1 MRRACIWSGSR
12 RSWRGRRD
20 VRARPLIRPIA
31 SLRATFSPHGGAEGN
46 AYRAA
51 QAPMSFAPLAGRRGP
66 GAERGGGGGA
76 APLPR
81 HSDARP
87 RVLIVD
93 DQPANIRVMAE
104 VLQGEYELFFAT
116 TGAKALEIVGANDI
130 ELVLLDVVM
139 PDMDGFE
146 VCSRLKADERTARIP
161 VIFVTAREETHDET
175 RGFEAGAVDY
185 IIKPIVPP
193 IVRARVRTHLELKRA
208 RDLLEKMASIDGL
221 TGIANRR
228 QLDTYLAQE
237 WKRAAGS
244 SSPMSIAIVDVDH
257 FKQFNDTHGHAKGD
271 ECLREIAQA
280 LRNVAR
286 RGSDLAARY
295 GGEEF
300 AIVLPDTPGD
310 AMAQLLGSLL
320 ETVRGV
326 CPATVSVGAVT
337 LIPAPGAG
345 PAPAGGGPSPLF
357 PAPGAPRSSA
367 LEAADRLL
375 YEVKRGGRNHAL
387 HADL

>member
-1 MRRACIWSGSR
+1 MTR
-12 RSWRGRRD
+12 
-20 VRARPLIRPIA
+20 
-31 SLRATFSPHGGAEGN
+31 N
-46 AYRAA
+46 AN
-51 QAPMSFAPLAGRRGP
+51 
-66 GAERGGGGGA
+66 
-76 APLPR
+76 PR
-81 HSDARP
+81 Q

-104 VLQGEYELFFAT
+104 LLQGEYELFFAT
-116 TGAKALEIVGANDI
+116 SATKALEVVAANDI

-146 VCSRLKADERTARIP
+146 VCRRLKSDERTARIP

-208 RDLLEKMASIDGL
+208 RDLLERMASIDGL

-228 QLDTYLAQE
+228 QLDTFLAQE

-244 SSPMSIAIVDVDH
+244 GSPLSLAIIDVDH
-257 FKQFNDTHGHAKGD
+257 FKNFNDTHGHAKGD
-271 ECLREIAQA
+271 ECLRAIAQA
-280 LRNVAR
+280 LRGVAR
-286 RGSDLAARY
+286 RTSDLPARY

-300 AIVLPDTPGD
+300 AVVLPDTPGE
-310 AMAQLLGSLL
+310 AMASILGAML
-320 ETVRGV
+320 EAVRTL
-326 CPATVSVGAVT
+326 CPATISAGAVT
-337 LIPAPGAG
+337 LIPALDAEP
-345 PAPAGGGPSPLF
+345 
-357 PAPGAPRSSA
+357 SSA

-375 YEVKRGGRNHAL
+375 YEAKRGGRNHAL
-387 HADL
+387 HADQMRGSRQRIDSAQAVAGEVV

>member
-1 MRRACIWSGSR
+1 MTRADSR
-12 RSWRGRRD
+12 
-20 VRARPLIRPIA
+20 
-31 SLRATFSPHGGAEGN
+31 
-46 AYRAA
+46 
-51 QAPMSFAPLAGRRGP
+51 Q
-66 GAERGGGGGA
+66 
-76 APLPR
+76 
-81 HSDARP
+81 

-104 VLQGEYELFFAT
+104 VLRNDYELFFAT
-116 TGAKALEIVGANDI
+116 DGAKALEVVAANDI

-139 PDMDGFE
+139 PEMDGFE
-146 VCSRLKADERTARIP
+146 VCTRLKADERTARIP

-185 IIKPIVPP
+185 IIKPFVPP

-208 RDLLEKMASIDGL
+208 HDLLERMASVDGL

-228 QLDTYLAQE
+228 QLDTFLAQE

-244 SSPMSIAIVDVDH
+244 ASPMSIAIIDVDH

-271 ECLREIAQA
+271 ECLRAIAQT
-280 LRNVAR
+280 LLSVAR

-300 AIVLPDTPGD
+300 AIILPDTPGE
-310 AMAQLLGSLL
+310 AMVQLLGTLL
-320 ETVRGV
+320 DAVRAL
-326 CPATVSVGAVT
+326 CLATVSVGAIT
-337 LIPAPGAG
+337 LVPAREADP
-345 PAPAGGGPSPLF
+345 
-357 PAPGAPRSSA
+357 SSA

-387 HADL
+387 HADSMRGSRQRIESAQTVAGEVV

>member
-1 MRRACIWSGSR
+1 MTR
-12 RSWRGRRD
+12 
-20 VRARPLIRPIA
+20 
-31 SLRATFSPHGGAEGN
+31 N
-46 AYRAA
+46 AN
-51 QAPMSFAPLAGRRGP
+51 
-66 GAERGGGGGA
+66 
-76 APLPR
+76 PR
-81 HSDARP
+81 Q

-104 VLQGEYELFFAT
+104 LLQGEYELFFAT
-116 TGAKALEIVGANDI
+116 SGAKALEVVAANDI

-146 VCSRLKADERTARIP
+146 VCRRLKADERTARIP
-161 VIFVTAREETHDET
+161 IIFVTAREETHDET

-208 RDLLEKMASIDGL
+208 RDLLERMASIDGL

-228 QLDTYLAQE
+228 QLDTFLAQE

-244 SSPMSIAIVDVDH
+244 GSPLSLAIIDVDH
-257 FKQFNDTHGHAKGD
+257 FKNFNDTHGHAKGD
-271 ECLREIAQA
+271 ECLRAIAQA
-280 LRNVAR
+280 LGGVAR
-286 RGSDLAARY
+286 RTSDLAARY

-300 AIVLPDTPGD
+300 AVVLPDTPGE
-310 AMAQLLGSLL
+310 AMASILASMLDA
-320 ETVRGV
+320 VRAA
-326 CPATVSVGAVT
+326 CPATISAGAVT
-337 LIPAPGAG
+337 LIPALDSEP
-345 PAPAGGGPSPLF
+345 
-357 PAPGAPRSSA
+357 SSA

-387 HADL
+387 HADLMRGSRQRIDSAQTVAGEVV

>member
-1 MRRACIWSGSR
+1 M
-12 RSWRGRRD
+12 
-20 VRARPLIRPIA
+20 
-31 SLRATFSPHGGAEGN
+31 T
-46 AYRAA
+46 
-51 QAPMSFAPLAGRRGP
+51 
-66 GAERGGGGGA
+66 
-76 APLPR
+76 R
-81 HSDARP
+81 HSDSRQ

-104 VLQGEYELFFAT
+104 ILQGDYELFFAT
-116 TGAKALEIVGANDI
+116 SGAKALEVVAANDI

-146 VCSRLKADERTARIP
+146 VCSRLKSDPRTSRIP

-193 IVRARVRTHLELKRA
+193 IVRARVRTHLELERA
-208 RDLLEKMASIDGL
+208 RDLLERMASIDGL

-228 QLDTYLAQE
+228 QLDTFLAHE

-244 SSPMSIAIVDVDH
+244 GSPISIAILDVDH
-257 FKQFNDTHGHAKGD
+257 FKVFNDTHGHAKGD
-271 ECLREIAQA
+271 ECLRAIAQA
-280 LRNVAR
+280 LLSVAR

-300 AIVLPDTPGD
+300 AIVLPDTPGE
-310 AMAQLLGSLL
+310 AMASLLGLLL
-320 ETVRGV
+320 ETVRGL
-326 CPATVSVGAVT
+326 CLATVSVGAVT
-337 LIPAPGAG
+337 LIPAPGAD
-345 PAPAGGGPSPLF
+345 P
-357 PAPGAPRSSA
+357 SSA

-387 HADL
+387 HADAMRGSRQRIDSAQTVAGELV

>member
-1 MRRACIWSGSR
+1 MTRADSR
-12 RSWRGRRD
+12 
-20 VRARPLIRPIA
+20 
-31 SLRATFSPHGGAEGN
+31 
-46 AYRAA
+46 
-51 QAPMSFAPLAGRRGP
+51 Q
-66 GAERGGGGGA
+66 
-76 APLPR
+76 
-81 HSDARP
+81 

-104 VLQGEYELFFAT
+104 VLRNDYELFFAT
-116 TGAKALEIVGANDI
+116 DGAKALEVVAANDI

-139 PDMDGFE
+139 PEMDGFE
-146 VCSRLKADERTARIP
+146 VCTRLKADERTARIP

-185 IIKPIVPP
+185 IIKPFVPP

-208 RDLLEKMASIDGL
+208 HDLLERMASVDGL

-228 QLDTYLAQE
+228 QLDTFLAQE

-244 SSPMSIAIVDVDH
+244 ASPMSIAIIDVDH

-271 ECLREIAQA
+271 ECLRAIAQT
-280 LRNVAR
+280 LLSVAR

-300 AIVLPDTPGD
+300 AIILPDTPGE
-310 AMAQLLGSLL
+310 AMAQLLGTLLDAVRALSL
-320 ETVRGV
+320 
-326 CPATVSVGAVT
+326 ATVSVGAIT
-337 LIPAPGAG
+337 LVPAREADP
-345 PAPAGGGPSPLF
+345 
-357 PAPGAPRSSA
+357 SSA

-387 HADL
+387 HADSMRGSRQRIESAQAVAGEVV

>member
-1 MRRACIWSGSR
+1 M
-12 RSWRGRRD
+12 
-20 VRARPLIRPIA
+20 
-31 SLRATFSPHGGAEGN
+31 T
-46 AYRAA
+46 
-51 QAPMSFAPLAGRRGP
+51 
-66 GAERGGGGGA
+66 
-76 APLPR
+76 R

-326 CPATVSVGAVT
+326 CPATVSVGAIT
-337 LIPAPGAG
+337 LIPVPGAD
-345 PAPAGGGPSPLF
+345 P
-357 PAPGAPRSSA
+357 SSA

-387 HADL
+387 HADLMRGSRQRIDSAAVAGELV